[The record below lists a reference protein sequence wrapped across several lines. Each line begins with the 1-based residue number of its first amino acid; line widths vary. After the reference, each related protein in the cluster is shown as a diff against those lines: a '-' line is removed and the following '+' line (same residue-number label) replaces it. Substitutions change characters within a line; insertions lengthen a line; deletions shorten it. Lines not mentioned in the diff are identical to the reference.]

1 KEYRNNVVRYTK
13 LERNTAIQISINS
26 QEIGHV
32 EEEMAVDSI
41 SGEELIISFSSKY
54 MMDALKAIE
63 SDEVKIAFT
72 GAMRPFV
79 LRPANDEPI
88 IQLILPVR
96 TY

>member
-1 KEYRNNVVRYTK
+1 
-13 LERNTAIQISINS
+13 
-26 QEIGHV
+26 
-32 EEEMAVDSI
+32 
-41 SGEELIISFSSKY
+41 